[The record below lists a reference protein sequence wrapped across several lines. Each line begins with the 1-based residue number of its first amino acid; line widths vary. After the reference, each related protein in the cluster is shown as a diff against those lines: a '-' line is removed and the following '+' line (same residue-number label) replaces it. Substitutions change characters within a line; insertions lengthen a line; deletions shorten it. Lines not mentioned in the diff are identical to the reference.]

1 VNKPNLRIRIDNATR
16 TDWLDISRE
25 YGDGAV
31 QVSNSTISRESM
43 PPFGEPVTT
52 TILITLGT
60 IATAGFVAWVCK
72 QRNLQRTTL
81 RITVT
86 NANGV
91 VTTIDLADIR
101 YKEDK
106 ADSRLVADLVK
117 AGLGEATDG
126 S

>member
-1 VNKPNLRIRIDNATR
+1 
-16 TDWLDISRE
+16 
-25 YGDGAV
+25 
-31 QVSNSTISRESM
+31 M